1 MVPIAVAI
9 SLTHQSFG
17 AVILPFHKAIG
28 KACWQKLE
36 KRENFVPPVFEGREG
51 FAQRLTPKRLNFLNP
66 AIQFLRRSRK
76 GSRGIPGT

>member
-36 KRENFVPPVFEGREG
+36 KRENFVPPVFGSGSLEKDSPVLIVAMKKEE
-51 FAQRLTPKRLNFLNP
+51 QTRLVHHRRLGKR
-66 AIQFLRRSRK
+66 
-76 GSRGIPGT
+76 